1 MEARGAKIRS
11 DREEAGLGLNRFAE
25 LVAVSPS
32 WLSRIER
39 GQCKRPS
46 PEVLKRIAEGLGR
59 SIREITKRGEEE
71 SNE

>member
-1 MEARGAKIRS
+1 MEARGAQIRR
-11 DREEAGLGLNRFAE
+11 DREEAGHGLNQFAE

-39 GQCKRPS
+39 GHCKRPS
-46 PEVLKRIAEGLGR
+46 PEVLKRIADGLGKP
-59 SIREITKRGEEE
+59 ITEITERREEE